1 MKDLKFEELEIIEG
15 GNAAQKILGG
25 VGLVAAGVGAACAL
39 PAIGAAATVGIVGSV
54 IGGQILG
61 ATGVAEALS

>member
-1 MKDLKFEELEIIEG
+1 MEDLKFEELEIIEG
-15 GNAAQKILGG
+15 GNAAQKIFGG
-25 VGLVAAGVGAACAL
+25 IGLVAAGVGAAFSL
-39 PAIGAAATVGIVGSV
+39 PVIGTAGAVGIIGSV

>member
-39 PAIGAAATVGIVGSV
+39 PASIFSNSLKLKSCITYTSIFL
-54 IGGQILG
+54 IC
-61 ATGVAEALS
+61 